1 MVKNHCSLKAR
12 VKDWTNMLERD
23 PETQKVRL
31 CKGSQVSWILVL
43 NEKVTLKA
51 RDYQEWCGS

>member
-1 MVKNHCSLKAR
+1 MVKNHYSLEAR

-23 PETQKVRL
+23 TETQKVRL